1 MTKKI
6 TIHWGSD
13 KEPQNK
19 ETYTFENDEQLKYFM
34 MGVDEADGWLEY
46 EVLDDQKTRLGEY
59 PSPAQPLALARGS
72 GAKLQA
78 AGGKL
83 QAPSSK
89 LDKTEL

>member
-46 EVLDDQKTRLGEY
+46 EVLDDQKTRLGKY
-59 PSPAQPLALARGS
+59 SDPDRPLALAQGP
-72 GAKLQA
+72 GTKLQA
-78 AGGKL
+78 TSGKL
-83 QAPSSK
+83 QAPSCK
-89 LDKTEL
+89 LDKTTL